1 MKKVGKTY
9 IFESEEEKNLFI
21 GMIKEDTPNKRIAS
35 QFGISECAVNSLAKR
50 AGIDMKQVLEERKK
64 KKINMFLD
72 MYRKG
77 NALKVICDVSHVTL
91 KTGRNII
98 KVLDPSIKL
107 ELDREREKAKKNAN
121 VNAEYKSIYGE
132 SDKEIIDYGKLR
144 ALHNAGWSDP
154 KIADEFGVTTSEV
167 DRCLR
172 ILNIR

>member
-35 QFGISECAVNSLAKR
+35 HFGISECAVNSLAKR

-64 KKINMFLD
+64 KKINMVID

-77 NALKVICDVSHVTL
+77 NALKVICDVAHITL
-91 KTGRNII
+91 KTGRKVI
-98 KVLDPSIKL
+98 KDLDPVIKL

-132 SDKEIIDYGKLR
+132 SDKEIIDCGKLR
-144 ALHNAGWSDP
+144 ALHNARWSDA

-172 ILNIR
+172 KLNIR